1 MIWWNGLNQFNN
13 RYQYLW
19 WYGKMVKSLLIRN
32 CEMVWRLNGELV
44 RSLTINGHMVK
55 QRMNDGGA
63 KKWCMFDISVVRSSY
78 YLSRRINQQEWQKY
92 FCDNTIQC
100 FPLWWSGQ
108 PLPSLW
114 WVLFPNPFYAGET
127 NEIRT
132 GGVSFLW
139 KKGSRVYHL
148 LWFLNHEICHH
159 TLSSFLFI
167 DLAVENCIQ
176 LAWSWGD
183 EKPRSSLR
191 LDWGECQTISNDHT
205 PNSAT

>member
-1 MIWWNGLNQFNN
+1 
-13 RYQYLW
+13 
-19 WYGKMVKSLLIRN
+19 MVTSLLIRN

-78 YLSRRINQQEWQKY
+78 YLSRRINHQEWQKY

-114 WVLFPNPFYAGET
+114 WVKFSKPLLCRWNEWNSNWWGILFMKKGEQGLSPLVVFKPWNLSPHTIIFPFYWFSSRELHPTGMELGRWET
-127 NEIRT
+127 
-132 GGVSFLW
+132 
-139 KKGSRVYHL
+139 
-148 LWFLNHEICHH
+148 
-159 TLSSFLFI
+159 
-167 DLAVENCIQ
+167 
-176 LAWSWGD
+176 
-183 EKPRSSLR
+183 
-191 LDWGECQTISNDHT
+191 
-205 PNSAT
+205 